1 MHHFCSTGNTASVYS
16 DVSDLELL
24 MFNYYRILQK
34 TKRRRRQQR
43 YRIHS
48 TLFARQELGEC
59 HCLIQELSFDPERFH
74 MYFRMNPEAFDSLLA
89 MVEPLLVKQ
98 NTNFRKALTTG
109 ERLVTVLKV
118 KVKLEMYTHTI
129 A

>member
-34 TKRRRRQQR
+34 TKRRRRQRR

-48 TLFARQELGEC
+48 TLFARQELGEY
-59 HCLIQELSFDPERFH
+59 HCMTQELRVDPED
-74 MYFRMNPEAFDSLLA
+74 AFKSLLA
-89 MVEPLLVKQ
+89 SMVQLLIVKH
-98 NTNFRKALTTG
+98 NTNFCKALTTG

-118 KVKLEMYTHTI
+118 KVKLELYRHTI